1 MNQPILQELREDG
14 ILILTINR
22 EEAYNALNIAFF
34 KSMDSILDEIYSD
47 EKIKSVILTGKG
59 EKAFAAGAD
68 IKEFSSFGAN
78 EAKKLSRDGQN
89 VFNRVE
95 NCPKPI
101 LAAVN
106 GFSLGGGCELA
117 MACHLRVA
125 SANAVFGQPEVNL
138 GLIPGYGG
146 TQRLIQ
152 LIGKGK
158 ALEYLM
164 SAENIKAE
172 EAHRLGLVNYVVERD
187 ELMNK
192 SIEIL
197 TKINSKAP
205 LAIGR
210 IVECVNSHFTDGIV
224 GFTTEVNLFADSFE
238 TEDFKEGVA
247 AFMEKRKA
255 EFKGR

>member
-1 MNQPILQELREDG
+1 MSVIIQELRTDG

-22 EEAYNALNIAFF
+22 EESYNALNIAFF
-34 KSMDSILDEIYSD
+34 QEMDSILDDVYSHSA
-47 EKIKSVILTGKG
+47 IKSVIITGKG

-68 IKEFSSFGAN
+68 IKEFSKFDAN
-78 EAKKLSRDGQN
+78 AAKKLSRDGQN
-89 VFNRVE
+89 VFNRIE
-95 NCPKPI
+95 SCPKPFI
-101 LAAVN
+101 AAVN

-117 MACHLRVA
+117 MSCHMRVA

-146 TQRLIQ
+146 TQRLVQ
-152 LIGKGK
+152 LIGKAK

-164 SAENIKAE
+164 TADNIKAD
-172 EAHRLGLVNYVVERD
+172 EAHRLGLANCVVEK
-187 ELMNK
+187 EAL
-192 SIEIL
+192 IETCINLL
-197 TKINSKAP
+197 TKISSKAP

-210 IVECVNSHFTDGIV
+210 IIECVQSHFTDGIV
-224 GFTTEVNLFADSFE
+224 GFTTEINQFAESFE

-255 EFKGR
+255 SFQGK